1 MDSQT
6 VSSSLPFNLN
16 DSEDMLLYTVL
27 AQGGDSMSNFSEED
41 VNRNNKVGNRKEKKK
56 AYRGVRRRPWGK
68 YAAEI
73 RDSTRNGVRVWL
85 GTFDSAEEAALAYDQ
100 AALSLRGG
108 AAVLNFPA
116 EKVKDSLEELEQG
129 LAAGCSPV
137 IALKQKHSLRNK
149 RPRKE
154 RKKETAVVLE
164 DLGIDYL
171 EALLSYSSSNI
182 LT

>member
-1 MDSQT
+1 MDSQSSSSLESPT
-6 VSSSLPFNLN
+6 ISSSLPFNFN

-27 AQGGDSMSNFSEED
+27 AEGGDSKSKSSEEE
-41 VNRNNKVGNRKEKKK
+41 VNPDDKVGNRKEKKK

-85 GTFDSAEEAALAYDQ
+85 GTFDSAEDAALAYDQ
-100 AALSLRGG
+100 AALMLRGG
-108 AAVLNFPA
+108 AALLNFPA
-116 EKVKDSLEELEQG
+116 EKVKDSLWELEQG

-149 RPRKE
+149 RVRKE
-154 RKKETAVVLE
+154 RKKETVVLLE
-164 DLGIDYL
+164 DLGI
-171 EALLSYSSSNI
+171 E
-182 LT
+182 